1 MTLKEANYEVEK
13 LNNKLNKL
21 IKDKMILESITD
33 PKSVDVSKII
43 VDGGNR
49 ENTIEIYIEKQDLE
63 RWKELDKKIQRTQE
77 EINNYVNWIEIELK
91 ILKKYHKLE
100 QLIVYYKE
108 IDVKEYTWHEIS
120 AKVNYSMTQCRRIYK
135 KYKQKRNI

>member
-21 IKDKMILESITD
+21 IKDKLILESITE

-49 ENTIEIYIEKQDLE
+49 ENTIEIYVEKQDLE
-63 RWKELDKKIQRTQE
+63 RWKELDKKIQRTQD
-77 EINNYVNWIEIELK
+77 EINNYVNWIEAELK
-91 ILKKYHKLE
+91 ILKKYDKLE